1 MGDIKG
7 FMIPLVTEETKDVII
22 SKRFKDKD
30 GNPLPFK
37 IRALTQDEND
47 AIRKQSSKPI
57 RKNGM
62 TIGQDVDSDQ
72 YGKRLVVKSVV
83 EPNFA
88 DKDLCT
94 YYGTMDPLD
103 VPGKMLLAGE
113 YAKLVRAINE
123 LNDFVTDDNLE
134 DAEEEAKN

>member
-7 FMIPLVTEETKDVII
+7 FMIPLGTEETKDVII

-37 IRALTQDEND
+37 IKALTQEENE
-47 AIRKQSSKPI
+47 AIRKLSSKPI
-57 RKNGM
+57 KKNGM
-62 TIGQDVDSDQ
+62 TVGQDIDSAQ

-88 DKDLCT
+88 DKDLCQF
-94 YYGTMDPLD
+94 YGTLDPLE
-103 VPGKMLLAGE
+103 VPNKMLLAGE
-113 YAKLVRAINE
+113 YAKLVKAINE
-123 LNDFVTDDNLE
+123 LNDFVTDDNIE
-134 DAEEEAKN
+134 DAEEVAKN